1 MQILKTNQ
9 TDTAMNFDL
18 QGRIDTVT
26 APEVE
31 AVLNE
36 VPASVKEVVLSFKEL
51 DYISSAGLRVL
62 LSAHKKM
69 RGQGGSLVITDANEV
84 IQEIFE
90 VTGFSDILNIQ

>member
-69 RGQGGSLVITDANEV
+69 RGQGGKLVITDANEV

>member
-36 VPASVKEVVLSFKEL
+36 VPASIKEVVLSFKEL

-69 RGQGGSLVITDANEV
+69 RGQGGKLVITDANEV